1 MGYRGED
8 LDLRT
13 PQTWSATPAD
23 LAGAYDPSPV
33 VKNGQRGVQRQGPI
47 WVDDTVLA
55 SANHAFDVALAHRA
69 GEVRLEHFLHALTR
83 IDAAAEALEARGVRV
98 AALRRESATII
109 ASEIPVGL
117 PNGKGTPR
125 RSEELADILRLAA
138 GIAARRNG
146 PATIEDVLN
155 VLFDQR
161 ADLPGLNL
169 LARHTLRSTVRET
182 LEQFPPLSRYA
193 TEGQRYAAPPVERYV
208 RVVAPE
214 AVRVEAPRIESPRV
228 ERVEQVRYVEA
239 PRNYRS
245 EFSGSATDN
254 IQNTRIEALEQMVRA
269 LGNDLASERQV
280 VSGLLKD
287 LSRDSQA
294 QRDDQGRLHSGLF
307 ERMQMLEQTLGETR
321 TGGAS
326 EGIVD
331 QLLNLEVTLE
341 QRLKDLNQGWSSLTG
356 RLQDLEATVRQSGND
371 VGLSNQVIDRI
382 SKAVDLKPVMHRLDV
397 IEEALLQRDQKPV
410 QMDLKP
416 LVNRLDSIETAIHQR
431 DASIANGVADRLKSL
446 EGEIARA
453 LAANTA
459 STGRMETLIS
469 GFERSTPNMAAPV
482 IERVNALGNAYYEQQ
497 AASTDAAVK
506 VAERLNAVERALAAE
521 IETAAAKHQAYAADL
536 GEVHDALMKLNQNQH
551 TLAGS
556 IDQWRTD
563 AAGDVAMISNRLTN
577 LDRDNERPI
586 ETLNALTTHMD
597 TMNRMMI
604 ERYHRRN
611 RFWYWLFGTDD
622 WIGTSWPSQA
632 AAIEAERQK
641 LKSPV
646 RTS

>member
-1 MGYRGED
+1 MAYRGDD

-13 PQTWSATPAD
+13 AQTWSATPAD
-23 LAGAYDPSPV
+23 LAGAPDAGTA
-33 VKNGQRGVQRQGPI
+33 KNGQRGTLRSGPI
-47 WVDDTVLA
+47 WVDDAVLA
-55 SANHAFDVALAHRA
+55 CANHAFDVALAHRA
-69 GEVRLEHFLHALTR
+69 GDVRIEHFLHAMTR

-117 PNGKGTPR
+117 PNGKSTPR
-125 RSEELADILRLAA
+125 RSEELADVLRLAA
-138 GIAARRNG
+138 SSANRRSG

-161 ADLPGLNL
+161 TDMPGLAL
-169 LARHTLRSTVRET
+169 LARHTMRMGTRET

-193 TEGQRYAAPPVERYV
+193 TEAPRYVQPPVERYV
-208 RVVAPE
+208 RVAAPE
-214 AVRVEAPRIESPRV
+214 PVRTEP
-228 ERVEQVRYVEA
+228 VRYVTEQ
-239 PRNYRS
+239 PRQYRP
-245 EFSGSATDN
+245 EFQGTATDN

-269 LGNDLASERQV
+269 LSNDLASERQV
-280 VSGLLKD
+280 VSGMLKD
-287 LSRDSQA
+287 LSRDTQA
-294 QRDDQGRLHSGLF
+294 HRDDQGRASSGLYD
-307 ERMQMLEQTLGETR
+307 RMQTLEQVMTDAR
-321 TGGAS
+321 SGAS
-326 EGIVD
+326 TDGLAE
-331 QLLNLEVTLE
+331 QLLNLEVSLD
-341 QRLKDLNQGWSSLTG
+341 QRLKDMGHGWSSFAA
-356 RLQDLEATVRQSGND
+356 RMQDLESSIRQSGGD
-371 VGLSNQVIDRI
+371 AGVSAQALDRLTR
-382 SKAVDLKPVMHRLDV
+382 SLDLKPVMNRLDV
-397 IEEALLQRDQKPV
+397 IEEALLSRDE
-410 QMDLKP
+410 
-416 LVNRLDSIETAIHQR
+416 NRGEYD
-431 DASIANGVADRLKSL
+431 VADRLKSL

-453 LAANTA
+453 LSANTA

-469 GFERSTPNMAAPV
+469 GFERQKPDFAGPV
-482 IERVNALGNAYYEQQ
+482 VERVTALANAYSTHQ
-497 AASTDAAVK
+497 AAATEAADR

-521 IETAAAKHQAYAADL
+521 IETAAAKHQAYANDL

-577 LDRDNERPI
+577 LDRDNDQPI

-622 WIGTSWPSQA
+622 WIGKSWPSQA
-632 AAIEAERQK
+632 AAIESERQR
-641 LKSPV
+641 LKSP
-646 RTS
+646 RTA